1 MPRAA
6 PKLPQRR
13 GMKFCLGAGWD
24 KIQRSTGAQNS
35 AQGQAC
41 DKNSQGGPPFPTT
54 LALALALSRTNT
66 GTNPPRPKPPKTAG
80 APAALMIN
88 GCTTLD
94 IDVHVGVSWLFGSQG
109 ITAST

>member
-1 MPRAA
+1 MYVCNPAVPISGPKARTGNGTGTSTRA
-6 PKLPQRR
+6 
-13 GMKFCLGAGWD
+13 GTVAGTYAGT
-24 KIQRSTGAQNS
+24 ST
-35 AQGQAC
+35 
-41 DKNSQGGPPFPTT
+41 
-54 LALALALSRTNT
+54 RTNT